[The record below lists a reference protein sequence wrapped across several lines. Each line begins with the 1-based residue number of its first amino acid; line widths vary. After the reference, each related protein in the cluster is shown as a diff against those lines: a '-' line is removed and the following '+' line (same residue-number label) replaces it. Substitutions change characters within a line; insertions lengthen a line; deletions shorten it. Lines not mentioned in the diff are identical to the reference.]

1 MFFCFQDKSRLIKSF
16 GNCNKAL
23 VIRWSVCQSTT
34 ITEQLNGGVRY
45 FDMRPGYI
53 DYEDDFYFVHG
64 LHGILIR
71 EMLIEMRHFLDEN
84 PQEII
89 IVDFNHF
96 HCFDKRTHARFVQ
109 LIWNI
114 FGNLLFSRDVV
125 KDADISSLTLF
136 DMRSCSKQVLLSY
149 KDREICSENSAFWF
163 SKDLIFSPWYNTNDL
178 SYLEHRLSNLIM
190 TQSNGKL
197 NIFQGILTARKT
209 TVLSN
214 PNSTLRE
221 ALVIKCNT
229 GLKKWL
235 HHLLDER
242 KQQHQQQQQRD
253 MINIMMCDFVV
264 EDGLV
269 ELILKFNNI
278 K

>member
-1 MFFCFQDKSRLIKSF
+1 MKSF

-71 EMLIEMRHFLDEN
+71 EMLIEMRHFLDQN
-84 PQEII
+84 PHEII

-114 FGNLLFSRDVV
+114 FGGLLLSRDDVV
-125 KDADISSLTLF
+125 GDNVSSLSLF
-136 DMRSCSKQVLLSY
+136 DMRSHSKQVLLSY
-149 KDREICSENSAFWF
+149 KDLEICSENPAFWF
-163 SKDLIFSPWYNTNDL
+163 SKNLIFSPWYNTNDL
-178 SYLEHRLSNLIM
+178 SYLEHRLSNLIT
-190 TQSNGKL
+190 TQDRIKL
-197 NIFQGILTARKT
+197 NVFQGILTARKT

-221 ALVIKCNT
+221 TLVIKCNM

-235 HHLLDER
+235 RHLLDQHKR
-242 KQQHQQQQQRD
+242 HQQQQQQQQRNE
-253 MINIMMCDFVV
+253 MINIMMCDFVC

-269 ELILKFNNI
+269 ELILQFNNI
-278 K
+278 NLL